1 MGMMILFLWGQSE
14 AGTVSYVN
22 LVGEKPAK
30 RDPFQLPKEITH
42 VIYVA
47 MFQITSDGRTE
58 MIWNKVLDS
67 DQGKFVELVTDN
79 GIEFGTWED
88 RSGFWLAIRVP
99 KGSRM

>member
-14 AGTVSYVN
+14 AR
-22 LVGEKPAK
+22 K
-30 RDPFQLPKEITH
+30 LPKEITH

-67 DQGKFVELVTDN
+67 DQGKFGALVTDN